1 MRRLFAS
8 SLLLLCAA
16 CVSGNKV
23 RADSEVIQADIE
35 RARRSGAMR
44 CAPVELA
51 TAEAN
56 LDFARGELSQGTSYR
71 ASEHIRTAESSIKK
85 ALELSKSCA
94 PQKVL
99 VKDRQEP
106 TGPRQPDQQQTQVE
120 ITPTKPPPQQ
130 VVVQIEEKDS
140 DGDGILDKDDPCPDR
155 PEDRDGFEDADGCP
169 EPDNDKDGVL
179 DGNDKCPLTPG
190 PLSNQGCPEEAP
202 GDSDGDGIPDNV
214 DKCRDQPEDKD
225 GFEDSDG
232 CPDPDNDQDG
242 LIDTADKCPNAAG
255 PIQNMGCPRTDK
267 DGDGVEDSLDKC
279 PDEPE
284 DKDGFQDE
292 DGCPDLDNDA
302 DGIPDGLDRCPLKAG
317 PLENAG
323 CPDDDKDGDGV
334 VDRQDLCPD
343 QPGIKEMRGCPDP
356 DKDNDGLPD
365 RLDMCPEQAG
375 PKDTRG
381 CPDEDKDGDGLVDR
395 LDVCPDQAGPKEM
408 RGCPDPDRD
417 NDGIPDRVD
426 VCPDEPGVKD
436 ERGCA
441 KKYKMVVV
449 KKEKIEIKKQIKF
462 AAGSA
467 KIIGKESFTILDDV
481 AQVLRDMPTIK
492 KLRVEGHTDSLGKD
506 LTNLKLSQ
514 ARADSVMAQL
524 IKRGVDPGRLEAVG
538 YGEEKPIANNGTAK
552 GRAENRRTEFNIAD

>member
-8 SLLLLCAA
+8 SLLLLSAA

-44 CAPVELA
+44 CAPAELA
-51 TAEAN
+51 TAVAN

-71 ASEHIRTAESSIKK
+71 ASVHIRSAETAIKK

-99 VKDRQEP
+99 VKDKPDTP
-106 TGPRQPDQQQTQVE
+106 TTDPGQQTQAEV
-120 ITPTKPPPQQ
+120 TPKSPQQ
-130 VVVQIEEKDS
+130 VVVQIEERDS
-140 DGDGILDKDDPCPDR
+140 DGDGIFDKDDPCPDR
-155 PEDRDGFEDADGCP
+155 AEDRDGFEDSDGCP
-169 EPDNDKDGVL
+169 ETDNDKDGVL

-202 GDSDGDGIPDNV
+202 GDIDSDGVPDNV

-225 GFEDSDG
+225 GFQDEDG

-242 LIDTADKCPNAAG
+242 LVDTADKCPDAPGA
-255 PIQNMGCPRTDK
+255 IQNLGCPRTDK
-267 DGDGVEDSLDKC
+267 DGDNVEDSQDKC
-279 PDEPE
+279 PGEPE

-292 DGCPDLDNDA
+292 DGCPDLDNDG

-317 PLENAG
+317 PLENGG
-323 CPDDDKDGDGV
+323 C
-334 VDRQDLCPD
+334 
-343 QPGIKEMRGCPDP
+343 
-356 DKDNDGLPD
+356 
-365 RLDMCPEQAG
+365 A
-375 PKDTRG
+375 
-381 CPDEDKDGDGLVDR
+381 DEDKDGDGLADR
-395 LDVCPDQAGPKEM
+395 MDVCPDQAGPKEM
-408 RGCPDPDRD
+408 RGCPDPDTD
-417 NDGIPDRVD
+417 QDGIPDRVD
-426 VCPDEPGVKD
+426 VCPEEPGVKD

-449 KKEKIEIKKQIKF
+449 KKQKIEIKKQIKF
-462 AAGSA
+462 AAGSS

-481 AQVLRDMPTIK
+481 AQVMRDMPNIK
-492 KLRVEGHTDSLGKD
+492 KLRIEGHTDSLGKD

-514 ARADSVMAQL
+514 SRADAVMAQL
-524 IKRGVDPGRLEAVG
+524 IKRGIDPGRMEAIG
-538 YGEEKPIANNGTAK
+538 YGEEKPIATNGTAK
-552 GRAENRRTEFNIAD
+552 GRAENRRTEFNIAE